1 MNHTVHQAVKINLIE
16 LFGKEKF
23 EKIKPNLI
31 RECLSLEFKYYIDAN
46 SPFNSFDKGN
56 KNQRE
61 KYWLRRYQK
70 TQS

>member
-31 RECLSLEFKYYIDAN
+31 RECLNLEFK
-46 SPFNSFDKGN
+46 
-56 KNQRE
+56 
-61 KYWLRRYQK
+61 
-70 TQS
+70 